1 MSGRDDSL
9 CLYVAG
15 QKGEEKVFPLDKDGM
30 VIGRDQ
36 SCEVILPDNSISK
49 RHAQVLI
56 DNGITMITDGA
67 TGVKSVNG
75 VYVNDTRISMPTTL
89 KEGDVVKLGVLKFD
103 VKYTSS
109 IRNAVT
115 LDEVRDIQA
124 LKQFLER
131 GDIRRTKESD
141 VIGRLKELAWDGSD
155 MVAVFDEA
163 LDLAMDRN
171 ELQRVAFISRAK
183 HEAVKL
189 MEGRGKRASS
199 RTEGAGARKGP
210 DPDATIVDL
219 GVSSSK
225 VRVRAEERKNATA
238 VAGLVVVAALVALAV
253 VLLFIY

>member
-1 MSGRDDSL
+1 MAERDDSL

-30 VIGRDQ
+30 VVGRDQ
-36 SCEVILPDNSISK
+36 ACEVILPDNSISK
-49 RHAQVLI
+49 KHAQVLI
-56 DNGITMITDGA
+56 EDGRTMITDGA
-67 TGVKSVNG
+67 GGVKSVNG

-115 LDEVRDIQA
+115 LDEVRDIPA

-131 GDIRRTKESD
+131 GDIRRTKEGD
-141 VIGRLKELAWDGSD
+141 VIGRLKELVWDGSD

-189 MEGRGKRASS
+189 MEGRGKRTSS
-199 RTEGAGARKGP
+199 RHEGAGARKGP

-225 VRVRAEERKNATA
+225 VRMRREEKKNAMA
-238 VAGLVVVAALVALAV
+238 VAGLVVVAALVALA
-253 VLLFIY
+253 LITLFIY